1 MGLPRVV
8 PERSDAARADGLA
21 GRGRRSKIVQ
31 QFFERN
37 VGLLQNG
44 LQRLRLDD
52 AVHRHTGMKRAFW
65 VMAMRIG
72 LSDEPKPS
80 RFKADI
86 PTQRDP
92 NEDVSKLKPNPL
104 TLVVSISPDLQIKL
118 NQDAMGSVNDPSELS
133 AKLQQTFQQRKE
145 QHAYKVGMEAA
156 TNIPEDQRI
165 EKTVFVKAPRALHY
179 GDVVK
184 VIDAIKGAGANP
196 VGLQVD
202 DLP

>member
-1 MGLPRVV
+1 MGMSGGSGGNRAVPYINVTPLIDVLLVV
-8 PERSDAARADGLA
+8 LIIFMVVTPL
-21 GRGRRSKIVQ
+21 
-31 QFFERN
+31 
-37 VGLLQNG
+37 
-44 LQRLRLDD
+44 
-52 AVHRHTGMKRAFW
+52 
-65 VMAMRIG
+65 
-72 LSDEPKPS
+72 KPS
-80 RFKADI
+80 SFKADI

-104 TLVVSISPDLQIKL
+104 TLVVSISTDLQLKL
-118 NQDAMGSVNDPSELS
+118 NQDPMGSVNDTSALA

-145 QHAYKVGMEAA
+145 QNAYKVGMEAEK
-156 TNIPEDQRI
+156 II